1 MSFGDDM
8 RLDAPGEASAA
19 FLTGYAAGR
28 PQIVAHRLIDDLNTP
43 LGALLKCG
51 AARPGTI
58 LLESGSGGES
68 RGRYSILALDP
79 VAAFRIHRDRFEM
92 SASGGLEDGD
102 FAPVTGPAAGPD
114 PLAALR
120 TESQREFDR
129 PPGLPPA
136 AAGLFG
142 FFAYDIVRRV
152 EALPDQAADPLDTP
166 EALFVR
172 PGIVAIF
179 DTLTQEIIVT
189 APVLPR
195 MDVDGPGAFAS
206 ARARIAQF
214 CARLRAPEPADL
226 HPHPGEPPAQ
236 KSEPASN
243 RSRAEYHAMVARAR
257 DYITAGDI
265 FQVVPSQR
273 FSLAFAPPA
282 IALYRSLRRINPSP
296 YLYFLNMG
304 GFAIVGASPE
314 ILVSVRAGTVTI
326 RPIAGTAKRGAS
338 PAEDAAIEA
347 QLLADPKERA
357 EHIMLLDLG
366 RNDVGRVA
374 RPGSVRVTESF
385 TIERYSHVMH
395 VVSNVVGEIATGR
408 DTFEA
413 LLAGFPAGTVSGA
426 PKVRA
431 MQIIAELEPHKRG
444 IYGGG
449 IGYFGAG
456 GDMDFAI
463 ALRTA
468 VVRDGV
474 MSIQAG
480 GGVVLDSDPE
490 GEYQES
496 NNKAAA
502 MFRAAA
508 DAWRFA

>member
-1 MSFGDDM
+1 MSFGEDSHPDG
-8 RLDAPGEASAA
+8 PGTASES
-19 FLTGYAAGR
+19 FLAGYRAGR
-28 PQIVAHRLIDDLNTP
+28 PQIVAFRLIDDLNSP
-43 LGALLKCG
+43 LGALLKHG
-51 AARPGTI
+51 AGRPGTI

-79 VAAFRIHRDRFEM
+79 VAAFRIHRDRFEV
-92 SASGGLEDGD
+92 SASGGLGDGD
-102 FAPVTGPAAGPD
+102 FLPVMDVD
-114 PLAALR
+114 PLSALR
-120 TESQREFDR
+120 AESQREFDL
-129 PPGLPPA
+129 PAGLPPA

-142 FFAYDIVRRV
+142 YFAYDIVRRV
-152 EALPDQAADPLDTP
+152 EALPEQAGDPLDTP

-179 DTLTQEIIVT
+179 DNLKQEIIVT
-189 APVLPR
+189 APVEPKPGI
-195 MDVDGPGAFAS
+195 DGHSAHAA
-206 ARARIAQF
+206 ARARIAGF
-214 CARLRAPEPADL
+214 CARLREPDPAV
-226 HPHPGEPPAQ
+226 PHPRTGEAPAR
-236 KSEPASN
+236 KADPVSN
-243 RSRAEYHAMVARAR
+243 RSRAEYHAMVAKAR
-257 DYITAGDI
+257 DYIRAGDI

-273 FSLAFAPPA
+273 FSLDFAPPA

-296 YLYFLNMG
+296 YLYYLQMG
-304 GFAIVGASPE
+304 TFAIVGASPE
-314 ILVSVRAGTVTI
+314 ILVSVRNGSVTI

-338 PAEDAAIEA
+338 AAEDAAIEA

-357 EHIMLLDLG
+357 EHLMLLDLG
-366 RNDVGRVA
+366 RNDVSRVA

-395 VVSNVVGEIATGR
+395 VVSNVVGEIAAGR

-431 MQIIAELEPHKRG
+431 MQIIVELEPHKRG

-468 VVRDGV
+468 IVKDHV

-490 GEYQES
+490 SEFQES
-496 NNKAAA
+496 ANKAAA